1 MLKKLQNQVIMSA
14 SAGVDVNSVGHSK
27 AQELLAHHHVDFD
40 PDSAEAKRVL
50 RKIDMR
56 LMPMIFMIYL
66 LQLMDKNSLS
76 FAAIMGIRR
85 DANLTP
91 SQYSW
96 LGSIV

>member
-1 MLKKLQNQVIMSA
+1 VVTSA
-14 SAGVDVNSVGHSK
+14 AAGVDVKAVGHSK
-27 AQELLAHHHVDFD
+27 AQELLADHHVDFD